1 MQKLHVLFNQLGLM
15 DSKVE
20 FVYNVSGGRATST
33 KDLTMDEAR
42 QLIEHLAKFDGNDKM
57 RKKVFALAYE
67 AGIIWGDTPDDK
79 KMNAAKLDKFL
90 KERGA
95 VKKSLNSLTK
105 EELIKVVNQF
115 SQVKKH
121 TDDSKAGKMVK
132 NLMNELKIP
141 TNVKSNVATG
151 K

>member
-42 QLIEHLAKFDGNDKM
+42 RLIEHLAKFDGNDKM

-67 AGIIWGDTPDDK
+67 AGIIWGDTPEDK

-95 VKKSLNSLTK
+95 VKKSLNALNK
-105 EELIKVVNQF
+105 EELIKVVSQF
-115 SQVKKH
+115 AQVKKH
-121 TDDSKAGKMVK
+121 TDYSNAGKAAKSV
-132 NLMNELKIP
+132 LNELGIAS
-141 TNVKSNVATG
+141 TNKPSL

>member
-15 DSKVE
+15 DTKVD
-20 FVYNVSGGRATST
+20 FICIISNGRATST
-33 KDLTMDEAR
+33 KDLTLDEAR
-42 QLIEHLAKFDGNDKM
+42 KLIEHLAKFDGNDKM

-95 VKKSLNSLTK
+95 VKKSLNALTK

-115 SQVKKH
+115 EQVKKH
-121 TDDSKAGKMVK
+121 TDYSKAGKAAKSV
-132 NLMNELKIP
+132 LDELGITS
-141 TNVKSNVATG
+141 TNKPSL